1 MHKNP
6 WYSKE
11 VFDTPIKVSRAISK
25 SGETPVFL
33 DSTPLFLGEPIDNNI
48 RRSADGLINELV
60 RGELIHLSK
69 NLGAIMR
76 TDSDTARYAARLSA
90 GQLTSSCTSDY
101 IYSKIGSTVPSWV
114 YQAAAEEVD
123 NAMDKVVD
131 MLLNYAP
138 GFESEPVGTLM
149 GMASDGSLRRIQK
162 YCDELGDWY
171 GRM

>member
-1 MHKNP
+1 MGFFENIRKQR
-6 WYSKE
+6 E
-11 VFDTPIKVSRAISK
+11 EREAARLR
-25 SGETPVFL
+25 E
-33 DSTPLFLGEPIDNNI
+33 IDNNI

-69 NLGAIMR
+69 NLGVIMR
-76 TDSDTARYAARLSA
+76 TDSDTARYVARLSA

-114 YQAAAEEVD
+114 YQSAAEEVD
-123 NAMDKVVD
+123 NAMDKVVG
-131 MLLNYAP
+131 MILNYAP
-138 GFESEPVGTLM
+138 GFESEPVDTLM